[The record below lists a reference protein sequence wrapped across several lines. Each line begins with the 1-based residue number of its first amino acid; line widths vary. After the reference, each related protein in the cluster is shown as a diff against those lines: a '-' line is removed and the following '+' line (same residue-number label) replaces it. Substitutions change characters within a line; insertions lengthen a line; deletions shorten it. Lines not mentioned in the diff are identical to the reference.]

1 MSTSSRTAVYG
12 AALVLLTAFTSAP
25 ASASFILQ
33 DTYYGGIDTW
43 NYPSDVIGD
52 PNTFNITS
60 AVIGRTNNGN
70 TLEITINTNY
80 AGKPGTAAAD
90 GTGYGALF
98 LTPGTTA
105 WSPQGVGPGYY
116 TDTYQ
121 PGDWMYA
128 ATIPLDPNSSS
139 GAGGLYL
146 TSGGSIV
153 MSHVGNYYQT
163 YPLDPASP
171 WYFRAGQAVQF
182 TPGAGESAAAG
193 TNETWA
199 IGNDAITF
207 FINDNGLLGDDFA
220 LSWAM
225 TCANDIIQGQVDL
238 PPQTHVDVPEPS
250 TWSILLAGLLFAAH
264 RSWRR
269 PRRASARSLA
279 SFRLRRVQAT
289 YPGLS
294 S

>member
-1 MSTSSRTAVYG
+1 MHFNRRIPLSAGGVALL
-12 AALVLLTAFTSAP
+12 AALMSAP
-25 ASASFILQ
+25 AQASYILQ
-33 DTYYGGIDTW
+33 DTYFGGVDTW
-43 NYPSDVIGD
+43 HYPSDVIGD

-60 AVIGRTNNGN
+60 ATIGRVNGGN
-70 TLEITINTNY
+70 TLQVTINTDY

-98 LTPGTTA
+98 ITPGTTA
-105 WSPQGVGPGYY
+105 WTPQGTGPGYY

-128 ATIPLDPNSSS
+128 ATIPLAPNSSS

-153 MSHVGNYYQT
+153 MSHVGSHYQT
-163 YPLDPASP
+163 YPLDPTSP
-171 WYFRAGQAVQF
+171 YYFRADQAVQF
-182 TPGAGESAAAG
+182 TPGGAQSASAG
-193 TNETWA
+193 TSESWL

-225 TCANDIIQGQVDL
+225 TCANDIIQGQIDL
-238 PPQTHVDVPEPS
+238 PPQPHVNVPEPS
-250 TWSILLAGLLFAAH
+250 TWSLLLAGVLFAAH
-264 RSWRR
+264 RRARR
-269 PRRASARSLA
+269 PRRAGGRD
-279 SFRLRRVQAT
+279 
-289 YPGLS
+289 
-294 S
+294 